1 MSKAYMYILSCA
13 DGSYYVGS
21 TKNIEQRFNQHQ
33 EGAVAGYTAKRLPVK
48 LVCVEEFERID
59 EAFQREKQV
68 QEWSRKKKE
77 ALIATN
83 YDKLPELSKNYKEYG
98 VAGGASANDD
108 MGGCNK
114 SDVAADTGDDG
125 NVPFD
130 KLRTSSSDKTQD
142 RPFDR
147 LRARSEGRSGIRSEG
162 GSRVRSEGRRCPNP
176 HPLVEPVETNT
187 GTKIP
192 KGYKQTE
199 VGVIPEDWEVN
210 KIGNLISISTGNKN
224 TQDKVAN
231 GIYPFFVRSQQ
242 VERINTFSFEGEAV
256 LTAGDGVGTGKIFH
270 YINGKCDFH
279 QRVYLMYNFGK
290 KLDGYY
296 FYIFF
301 SNHFYDRIM
310 SMTAKSSV
318 DSVRRDMITE
328 MPIALPTKKEQTAIA
343 NALSDVDALISELE
357 KLISKKQAIKT
368 AAMQQLLTGRIRL
381 PQFAPQSAASA
392 EFDSGSQI
400 KLDFTSSDESD
411 SASSSVSDSTS
422 FTPSVKPDSSPATST
437 SSSPLVEPVETN
449 TDTKIPKGY
458 KQTEL
463 GVIPE
468 DWKVVPFKN
477 LLSIRHGKSQ
487 KGVEA
492 ENGLYPILATGG
504 QIGWSDNY
512 LWNKPSVLIGRKGTI
527 NKPRFVDIPFWT
539 VDTLFYSEIKSDV
552 NAKFI
557 YYKFCMVDWMQYNEA
572 SGVPS
577 LNAST
582 IEAVLSATPKKK
594 EQTAIATIL
603 SDMDDE
609 IQSLKKRLAKT
620 RQIKQ
625 GMMQELL
632 TGKTRLIKPKH
643 KGDSHAC

>member
-1 MSKAYMYILSCA
+1 
-13 DGSYYVGS
+13 DGGRGGLNLTIIRNVS
-21 TKNIEQRFNQHQ
+21 
-33 EGAVAGYTAKRLPVK
+33 LP
-48 LVCVEEFERID
+48 
-59 EAFQREKQV
+59 
-68 QEWSRKKKE
+68 
-77 ALIATN
+77 
-83 YDKLPELSKNYKEYG
+83 
-98 VAGGASANDD
+98 
-108 MGGCNK
+108 
-114 SDVAADTGDDG
+114 
-125 NVPFD
+125 
-130 KLRTSSSDKTQD
+130 
-142 RPFDR
+142 
-147 LRARSEGRSGIRSEG
+147 
-162 GSRVRSEGRRCPNP
+162 CP
-176 HPLVEPVETNT
+176 
-187 GTKIP
+187 K
-192 KGYKQTE
+192 
-199 VGVIPEDWEVN
+199 
-210 KIGNLISISTGNKN
+210 
-224 TQDKVAN
+224 
-231 GIYPFFVRSQQ
+231 
-242 VERINTFSFEGEAV
+242 
-256 LTAGDGVGTGKIFH
+256 
-270 YINGKCDFH
+270 
-279 QRVYLMYNFGK
+279 M
-290 KLDGYY
+290 
-296 FYIFF
+296 
-301 SNHFYDRIM
+301 
-310 SMTAKSSV
+310 
-318 DSVRRDMITE
+318 
-328 MPIALPTKKEQTAIA
+328 KEQKAIA

-368 AAMQQLLTGRIRL
+368 ATMQQLLTGRIRL

-400 KLDFTSSDESD
+400 RLDFTSSDESD

-449 TDTKIPKGY
+449 TDTKISKGY
-458 KQTEL
+458 KQTEV
-463 GVIPE
+463 GVIPA